1 MSSHE
6 APEMI
11 GIADL
16 LHAFAR
22 LADEGTPHDL
32 GALLTDDVEWA
43 MAGAHWRGRE
53 QTVAGLSRM
62 RELGHAGPDSGN
74 RHMITNL
81 EVHATGDRATALSY
95 FLLVSSGPP
104 AVIAAAGSY
113 RDELRRGRDG
123 RWLLARREVRT

>member
-1 MSSHE
+1 MTSD
-6 APEMI
+6 
-11 GIADL
+11 IANL

-43 MAGAHWRGRE
+43 MAGARWRGRE
-53 QTVAGLSRM
+53 QTVAGLTRM

-74 RHMITNL
+74 RHVITNL

-95 FLLVSSGPP
+95 FLLVSAGPP
-104 AVIAAAGSY
+104 AAIVAIGSY
-113 RDELRRGRDG
+113 RDELTRGGDG
-123 RWLLARREVRT
+123 RWLLARREVTT